1 MVAGAGGPPVCLVV
15 LKAFQDYTDEFCG
28 PDFPAVFIY
37 LFKKGKN
44 LNSMEHL
51 RSQFQKNSLIL
62 KLFEKTI

>member
-1 MVAGAGGPPVCLVV
+1 MAQISQLFLFVCL
-15 LKAFQDYTDEFCG
+15 
-28 PDFPAVFIY
+28 
-37 LFKKGKN
+37 KKEKN